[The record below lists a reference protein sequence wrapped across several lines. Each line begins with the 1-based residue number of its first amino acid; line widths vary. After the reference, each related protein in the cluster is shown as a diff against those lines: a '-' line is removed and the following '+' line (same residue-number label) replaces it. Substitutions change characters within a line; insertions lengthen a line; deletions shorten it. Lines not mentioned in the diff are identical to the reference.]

1 MATEKILETTEP
13 QCPEDKHGPKYDNDV
28 SVDSWLRSDGT
39 KRPDFDKGNA
49 WRKGKG
55 L

>member
-1 MATEKILETTEP
+1 MAQEKVLDNPAP
-13 QCPEDKHGPKYDNDV
+13 QCPEDGHGPKYDNDV
-28 SVDSWLRSDGT
+28 SVDNWLRSDGT
-39 KRPDFDKGNA
+39 KRPGFDKDNA